1 MVLLAT
7 FGSFSF
13 KIKHQSNLRPNYIHS
28 YCPPT
33 TVLFI
38 SPSKEFKE
46 TYLRRSWF
54 LKKWRKFNLERYES
68 SSSLTRIQRYKSFS
82 STQAFLYFFS
92 SNLFISPLG
101 TSQEHFMLVR
111 SRFGFVGGK
120 LGAAFKRT
128 AGTVVS
134 HWKSQK
140 ETTIVLSCQDYG
152 S

>member
-1 MVLLAT
+1 MENQKKKVLLAA
-7 FGSFSF
+7 FGSFNF
-13 KIKHQSNLRPNYIHS
+13 KIKHQSNLRPNYLH
-28 YCPPT
+28 CPPT

-38 SPSKEFKE
+38 SPSNEFKE
-46 TYLRRSWF
+46 TYLRQSWF
-54 LKKWRKFNLERYES
+54 LKKLRKFNLERYERS
-68 SSSLTRIQRYKSFS
+68 SSIARIQKYKSFS
-82 STQAFLYFFS
+82 STRSIRVAFLYFS

-134 HWKSQK
+134 H
-140 ETTIVLSCQDYG
+140 
-152 S
+152 